1 MAASP
6 FTLEAAQAAS
16 IVLVE
21 GEKGNQAVH
30 DVVTAMRANRRSG
43 TANTKTRAEV
53 RGGNRKPWRQKGT
66 GRARAGSSSSP
77 IWRGG
82 GVVFGPR
89 PRDYS
94 KDVNKK
100 TRRLAFRR
108 ALSARIAG
116 GDVVVTAAFEV
127 EDGRTKS
134 FLIQA
139 RALVEVEKLLI
150 VSDSFSEE
158 TYRSARNVPFVQLI
172 TAAEVNTEQL
182 LSFDKILLTE
192 GALPILATRTGG
204 GVVGG

>member
-116 GDVVVTAAFEV
+116 GDVVVTEAFEV
-127 EDGRTKS
+127 GDGKTKS
-134 FLIQA
+134 FLSQA
-139 RALVEVEKLLI
+139 SALADVEKLLI
-150 VSDSFSEE
+150 VSGSFTEE
-158 TYRSARNVPFVQLI
+158 TFRSARNVPFVQLM

-204 GVVGG
+204 GVAGE